1 MVLLLVR
8 VISRSVKSIKLHR
21 VNSYVGKFKTQVRQE
36 VKLGGF
42 KVDLLGQG

>member
-1 MVLLLVR
+1 MVLLV
-8 VISRSVKSIKLHR
+8 VQVTSRSVKSIKSHR

-42 KVDLLGQG
+42 KVDLLSQG